1 MTSRR
6 GHRLEG
12 GLEGGPEG
20 GPEGAAARR
29 SLRRL
34 APAAASLV
42 IAAAALLAYGP
53 AAAGY
58 DASWALLWGAELLHG
73 GQPSYEAAGAPT
85 PHPLLNAVC
94 VPLAALGDHSADALL
109 GLTALTFGWLAVA
122 AYLLGA
128 RLFSRPVGLVFAA
141 LLLTRATLGG
151 ETVQA
156 LVDVPYLA
164 LVVSAAASEARR
176 PRAGWPV
183 LAQLGLA
190 GLLRPEGWLLAAA
203 YAAYL
208 LPALD
213 PRARVRT
220 AALAAAAPLLWLASD
235 LAITGD
241 PLFSLHTTRDLAETL
256 NRPRDFRAA
265 VETAPQYLESV
276 LGTGVAL
283 VGLAGCVVAAVALYE
298 RALLPLAILGL
309 GLLAFM
315 ALGVAGLP
323 ILTRYLLVPGVVLT
337 LFCAV
342 VIAGW
347 SALPRGDPWR
357 TRLAAAAAAGV
368 AGVAAAIPGDA
379 RQHDRFAAFTGGL
392 ARAQGDLERAID
404 DPDVRRPAATLPIL
418 TTDQRAVPL
427 LALWLDRPPGA
438 VSTLDW
444 GRPDAPLVFA
454 YTDQGDALAL
464 AIPRRLQ
471 PPLGPGRVLYGGRTT
486 WTVYLRERLGSAST
500 RNLRELARERRPSA
514 SSGATSI
521 R

>member
-1 MTSRR
+1 MAV
-6 GHRLEG
+6 G
-12 GLEGGPEG
+12 GL
-20 GPEGAAARR
+20 
-29 SLRRL
+29 
-34 APAAASLV
+34 
-42 IAAAALLAYGP
+42 ALLAYGP
-53 AAAGY
+53 AALGY
-58 DASWALLWGAELLHG
+58 DASWALLWGDELLHG
-73 GQPSYEAAGAPT
+73 RQPGYEAVGAPT

-94 VPLAALGDHSADALL
+94 VPLAALGDLAGDALI
-109 GLTALTFGWLAVA
+109 GLTALAFGWLAVA
-122 AYLLGA
+122 AYLLGT
-128 RLFSRPVGLVFAA
+128 RLFSRPVGVVFAG

-151 ETVQA
+151 EMVQA

-164 LVVSAAASEARR
+164 LVVSAAATEARR

-183 LAQLGLA
+183 LLQLALA

-203 YAAYL
+203 YGAYL
-208 LPALD
+208 LPGLD
-213 PRARVRT
+213 LRARLRT
-220 AALAAAAPLLWLASD
+220 AALAATAPLAWLATD
-235 LAITGD
+235 LAVTGD

-283 VGLAGCVVAAVALYE
+283 VGLAGCVVAALALYE

-309 GLLAFM
+309 GLLTFM
-315 ALGVAGLP
+315 ALGIAGLP
-323 ILTRYLLVPGVVLT
+323 ILTRYLLVPGVVLA

-347 SALPRGDPWR
+347 TALPRGHAWR
-357 TRLAAAAAAGV
+357 TRLVVAAAAGA
-368 AGVAAAIPGDA
+368 AGVAAALPGDV

-392 ARAQGDLERAID
+392 ARAQADLERAVD
-404 DPDVRRPAATLPIL
+404 HPAVRPHAAALPIL

-427 LALWLDRPPGA
+427 LALWLDRPPSA

-454 YTDQGDALAL
+454 YTDPGDALAL

-471 PPLGPGRVLYGGRTT
+471 PPIEPGRVLYGGRTT
-486 WTVYLRERLGSAST
+486 WTVYLRERFGSAST
-500 RNLRELARERRPSA
+500 RNLRELARARRPSP

>member
-1 MTSRR
+1 MSLWR
-6 GHRLEG
+6 GHPPRSRGARKPVLAA
-12 GLEGGPEG
+12 
-20 GPEGAAARR
+20 GAAA
-29 SLRRL
+29 L
-34 APAAASLV
+34 AVAGL
-42 IAAAALLAYGP
+42 ALLVYGP
-53 AAAGY
+53 GALGY
-58 DASWALLWGAELLHG
+58 DASWALLWGDELWHG
-73 GQPSYEAAGAPT
+73 RQPGYEAAGAPT

-94 VPLAALGDHSADALL
+94 VPLAAFGDGAGEVLL
-109 GLTALTFGWLAVA
+109 ALTALAFGWLVVA

-128 RLFSRPVGLVFAA
+128 RLFSRPVGAVFAA

-151 ETVQA
+151 EMAQA

-164 LVVSAAASEARR
+164 LVVSAAATEARR
-176 PRAGWPV
+176 RRAGAPV
-183 LAQLGLA
+183 LAQLALA

-208 LPALD
+208 LPPLGL
-213 PRARVRT
+213 RARLRT
-220 AALAAAAPLLWLASD
+220 AGIAAAAPAIWLATD
-235 LAITGD
+235 LAVTGD

-283 VGLAGCVVAAVALYE
+283 VGLAGCVVAAVVLYE

-323 ILTRYLLVPGVVLT
+323 ILTRYLLVPGVVLA

-347 SALPRGDPWR
+347 SAVARGDAWR
-357 TRLAAAAAAGV
+357 TRLAIAAVAGI
-368 AGVAAAIPGDA
+368 AGVAAAVPGDL
-379 RQHDRFAAFTGGL
+379 RQHDRFGAFTDGL
-392 ARAQGDLERAID
+392 ARAQEDLERAARH
-404 DPDVRRPAATLPIL
+404 PAVRPHAEALPMW

-438 VSTLDW
+438 VSTPAW
-444 GRPDAPLVFA
+444 GPADAPLVFA
-454 YTDQGDALAL
+454 YTDPRDAYAL

-471 PPLGPGRVLYGGRTT
+471 PPLEPGRVLYGGRTT

-500 RNLRELARERRPSA
+500 RNFRVLDRERRPSA

>member
-1 MTSRR
+1 M
-6 GHRLEG
+6 E
-12 GLEGGPEG
+12 
-20 GPEGAAARR
+20 A
-29 SLRRL
+29 LRRL
-34 APAAASLV
+34 APAAAA
-42 IAAAALLAYGP
+42 IGIGEAALLVYGP
-53 AAAGY
+53 GAIGY
-58 DASWALLWGAELLHG
+58 DAAWALLWGDDVWHG
-73 GQPSYEAAGAPT
+73 RQPGYEEAGAPT

-94 VPLAALGDHSADALL
+94 IPLAALGDSAGDALL
-109 GLTALTFGWLAVA
+109 GLTALAFGWLVVA

-151 ETVQA
+151 EMAQA

-164 LVVSAAASEARR
+164 LVVSAAATEARR

-213 PRARVRT
+213 LRGRLRT
-220 AALAAAAPLLWLASD
+220 AALAAAAPLTWLASD
-235 LAITGD
+235 LAVTGD

-283 VGLAGCVVAAVALYE
+283 VGLAGCVVAALALYE

-309 GLLAFM
+309 GLLAFL
-315 ALGVAGLP
+315 ALGIAGLP
-323 ILTRYLLVPGVVLT
+323 ILTRYLLVPGVVLA

-342 VIAGW
+342 VVAGW

-357 TRLAAAAAAGV
+357 TRLAVAAVAGAAGIAAAV
-368 AGVAAAIPGDA
+368 PGDV
-379 RQHDRFAAFTGGL
+379 RQHDRFGAFTGGL
-392 ARAQGDLERAID
+392 ARAQEDLERALG
-404 DPDVRRPAATLPIL
+404 DPAVRPHAARLPML
-418 TTDQRAVPL
+418 TSDQRAVPL
-427 LALWLDRPPGA
+427 LALWLDRPPSA

-454 YTDQGDALAL
+454 YTDPRDAYSL

-471 PPLGPGRVLYGGRTT
+471 PPLEPGRVLYGGRTT
-486 WTVYLRERLGSAST
+486 WTVYLRERFGSAST
-500 RNLRELARERRPSA
+500 RNLRELDRERRPSA
-514 SSGATSI
+514 SSGTTSI